1 MKKLITLTC
10 LLGAFVFNAK
20 AENKALIVN
29 ADNPTETLTISDG
42 EVATVLF
49 WGLTDISGEAN
60 VGRLDITIGGKTI
73 VFSRDSW
80 AGRSEGPSGPAT
92 VPAPSFS
99 PVVPGPATI
108 KLVRNQV
115 DSMLSVKIENNS
127 SVGKGNNI
135 TVLPKETENM
145 ELILE
150 SSDDMVKWE
159 KDVIG
164 DKPKANRKKFYRLRA
179 VKK

>member
-1 MKKLITLTC
+1 MKKLITLTF

-20 AENKALIVN
+20 AEIKTVILNQQNKVGEVEIQ
-29 ADNPTETLTISDG
+29 EG
-42 EVATVLF
+42 EVAEVLYYKTWVHQSEIGRVYFEKDGVRTTVF
-49 WGLTDISGEAN
+49 QN
-60 VGRLDITIGGKTI
+60 RLSTIGNRPRFAGPGKLIFKIYGNERT
-73 VFSRDSW
+73 
-80 AGRSEGPSGPAT
+80 
-92 VPAPSFS
+92 
-99 PVVPGPATI
+99 
-108 KLVRNQV
+108 
-115 DSMLSVKIENNS
+115 SVYSVEILNNTYGGTKNS
-127 SVGKGNNI
+127 GNNV

>member
-10 LLGAFVFNAK
+10 LLGAFVLSAK
-20 AENKALIVN
+20 SEIKTVVVSEENKEAAI
-29 ADNPTETLTISDG
+29 EIGEG
-42 EVATVLF
+42 EV
-49 WGLTDISGEAN
+49 GECVFVSFFQKGSHPQYLYRKAHIKIEIN
-60 VGRLDITIGGKTI
+60 SKVIEITPPNDNYQLSVDSKFMLPI
-73 VFSRDSW
+73 V
-80 AGRSEGPSGPAT
+80 AGPAKVHLVSEGGAQALLSMKISQNSG
-92 VPAPSFS
+92 V
-99 PVVPGPATI
+99 
-108 KLVRNQV
+108 
-115 DSMLSVKIENNS
+115 NS
-127 SVGKGNNI
+127 GNNV